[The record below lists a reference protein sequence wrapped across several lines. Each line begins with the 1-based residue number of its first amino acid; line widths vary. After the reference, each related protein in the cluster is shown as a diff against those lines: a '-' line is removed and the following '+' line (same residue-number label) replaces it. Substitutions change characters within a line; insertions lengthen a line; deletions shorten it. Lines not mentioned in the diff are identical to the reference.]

1 MNYGP
6 LLFLAAFFAL
16 AGSWFGFVLTPQAQ
30 VGRLQTTNMLGGA
43 TLYPQARP
51 GLARQGL
58 EVYRANGCADCHSQ
72 QVRQSGT
79 VCNAVLSETGTNLP
93 AVLAALLKLKPAL
106 SEPDARQWLSTLP
119 RPVLEGLKPAEAD
132 AAVKVLNGA
141 GAKAAVWIV
150 PVGPDLARGWGK
162 RRNVARDFIFDYP
175 VALGSQRIGP
185 DLANLSA
192 RQPDAGWHLRHLY
205 APRLEVK
212 DSAMPPY
219 RFLFERRKVE
229 RSPSPD
235 AMVLPPGLA
244 PPPGHEIVPKPEAL
258 ALVAYLLSLRAEAP
272 LFEAPL
278 SVAPGPPAVAPGP
291 TAGATAGAAAGTTST
306 NTAPTNAP
314 ATP

>member
-30 VGRLQTTNMLGGA
+30 IGQLQPTNMLGA
-43 TLYPQARP
+43 PTLYPQARP

-58 EVYRANGCADCHSQ
+58 GVYRANGCADCHTQ
-72 QVRQSGT
+72 QLRQRGT
-79 VCNAVLSETGTNLP
+79 LCDVVLSDTGTNIP
-93 AVLAALLKLKPAL
+93 AVITALLKVKPGL
-106 SEPDARQWLSTLP
+106 SGPAARQWLSVLP
-119 RPVLEGLKPAEAD
+119 RPVLQGLTPAEAD
-132 AAVKVLNGA
+132 AAVRVLNGA
-141 GAKAAVWIV
+141 GAKATVSIV

-162 RRNVARDFIFDYP
+162 RRTVARDFLFDYP

-185 DLANLSA
+185 DLANVGA

-212 DSAMPPY
+212 VSAMPPH
-219 RFLFERRKVE
+219 RFLFEKRKIE

-235 AMVLPPGLA
+235 AMVLPRDLA
-244 PPPGHEIVPKPEAL
+244 PPPGYEIVPKPEAG
-258 ALVAYLLSLRAEAP
+258 ALVAYLLSLRADAP

-278 SVAPGPPAVAPGP
+278 TVIPAPGA
-291 TAGATAGAAAGTTST
+291 AGA
-306 NTAPTNAP
+306 TNAP
-314 ATP
+314 AASGATSTNAAPTKAPAK